1 MRYRVR
7 HTTQYVYKE
16 PVSLCHNQVVSAPRP
31 HPCQEV
37 SELALEIEPLPAVKT
52 RHRDFY
58 GNNLTVFE
66 VHEPHAEL
74 SVTIRFLVD
83 VETAQEL
90 AASPPWEQV
99 ARQLQSD
106 RAYLAE
112 RQFCFDSP
120 YIDAR
125 EDLADY
131 AHASLTP
138 NRPLLDG
145 VRELMGRIHRE
156 FRYDPEATD
165 LSTGLEEVLKNRRGV
180 CQDFAHLMIGMLR
193 SLGLA
198 ARYVSGYL
206 LTTPPPGQPR
216 LVGADASH
224 AWLSVFCPPY
234 GWVDFDP
241 TNDQIPTNRHITMA
255 WGRDYEDVSPVKGVV
270 LGGGTQTVAVA
281 VDVHPVENGGS

>member
-7 HTTQYVYKE
+7 HTTHYKYKE
-16 PVSLCHNQVVSAPRP
+16 RVSLCHNQVVSHPRP
-31 HPCQEV
+31 HPHQEV
-37 SELALEIEPLPAVKT
+37 SETMLEIDPIPVVRT
-52 RHRDFY
+52 RRRDFF
-58 GNNLTVFE
+58 GNTMTVFE
-66 VHEPHAEL
+66 VHEPHREL
-74 SVTIRFLVD
+74 SVTIRFV
-83 VETAQEL
+83 VEVVPGPDL

-99 ARQLQSD
+99 VEQLAGN
-106 RAYLAE
+106 RAYLDE

-120 YIDAR
+120 YVAATEELAAYAR
-125 EDLADY
+125 K
-131 AHASLTP
+131 SLLP
-138 NRPLLDG
+138 GRSLLEG
-145 VRELMGRIHRE
+145 VGHLMGRIHRE

-165 LSTGLEEVLKNRRGV
+165 LSTGLAEVLKNRRGV

-206 LTTPPPGQPR
+206 LTTPPPGEER

-241 TNDQIPTNRHITMA
+241 TNDHIPSDKHITMA
-255 WGRDYEDVSPVKGVV
+255 WGRDYEDVCPLKGVV
-270 LGGGTQTVAVA
+270 LGGGAQTVSVA
-281 VDVHPVENGGS
+281 VDVHPES

>member
-1 MRYRVR
+1 MKYRVR
-7 HTTQYVYKE
+7 HTTHYKYTD
-16 PVSLCHNQVVSAPRP
+16 PVSLCHNQVVSLPHP

-37 SELALEIEPLPAVKT
+37 SEAMLEIEPIPAVKT
-52 RHRDFY
+52 RRRDYF
-58 GNNLTVFE
+58 GNHLTVFE
-66 VHEPHAEL
+66 VHEPHEEL
-74 SVTIRFLVD
+74 SVTIRFLVE
-83 VETAQEL
+83 VQVAQDL
-90 AASPPWEQV
+90 VASPSWEQV
-99 ARQLQSD
+99 AGHLAAD
-106 RAYLAE
+106 RAYLSE

-120 YIDAR
+120 YVVADEKLAAYAR
-125 EDLADY
+125 K
-131 AHASLTP
+131 SLTP
-138 NRPLLDG
+138 GRPLLEG
-145 VRELMGRIHRE
+145 VKDMMARIHKE

-165 LSTGLEEVLKNRRGV
+165 LSTGLGEVLENRRGV

-241 TNDQIPTNRHITMA
+241 TNDQIPSDRHITMA

-270 LGGGTQTVAVA
+270 LGGGAQTVSVA
-281 VDVHPVENGGS
+281 VDVHPEDP